1 MKNINQFILERLKL
15 NKDSKLKNNFEIAII
30 PFLDDNCE
38 LVDDVCYELDN
49 DDFKL
54 LNNKIDI
61 FIVTVDLFKKKILP
75 KYQIDAWKNSYSS
88 FDTVLKIPIDE
99 EENLNELQD
108 NIANYNDTT
117 QIGKFINDVRN
128 KYEWI
133 KE

>member
-15 NKDSKLKNNFEIAII
+15 NKDSKLKNDFEIAII
-30 PFLDDNCE
+30 PFLDDNYE
-38 LVDDVCYELDN
+38 LVDEVCYELDEDN
-49 DDFKL
+49 FKL

-61 FIVTVDLFKKKILP
+61 FIVTVDLFEKKILP
-75 KYQIDAWKNSYSS
+75 KYRIDAWKNTYAP

-99 EENLNELQD
+99 EENLIELQD
-108 NIANYNDTT
+108 NIANYNDVT

>member
-30 PFLDDNCE
+30 PFLDDNYE
-38 LVDDVCYELDN
+38 LVDEVCYELDEDN
-49 DDFKL
+49 FKL

-61 FIVTVDLFKKKILP
+61 FIVSIDLFEKKILP
-75 KYQIDAWKNSYSS
+75 KYHINAWKNHFTS
-88 FDTVLKIPIDE
+88 FDTVLKIPINE
-99 EENLNELQD
+99 EENLIELQD